1 MPPVTIAV
9 LSQKGGTGKTTT
21 VRTLTDVFRRVGLSV
36 LAVDLDPQGNLS
48 DYLDVDPDASP
59 TIGDVLSG
67 RAKAREAI
75 HDGIIPANL
84 GLAESELAL
93 GGKMGRELTLK
104 KALREVAGDYDI
116 VLIDCPPALGLLTV
130 NALVASDY
138 ALLSAEA
145 QYFALQGVEQALEV
159 IELARDSLNPD
170 LEWLGVVL
178 NIADMRTRHSREAF
192 DSLRQ
197 HFGDKLIETT
207 IRSSIAYAESA
218 ERAVSILDYRPDLA
232 VDYLDVADEL
242 LKRLGRDDAR
252 KPLRQLRRAARARV
266 GRRGPRL
273 TGFGPRPNVA
283 LTLGGETGGVT
294 TESAAAPASA
304 PSPLTPLPRAR
315 AGDPGRAHVRADPD
329 QDQHDLQRAARP
341 PAVPARAGHPHPGG
355 GAGGARAGGAP
366 VVVGA
371 GTACGSPS
379 WRWSALGALNLTM
392 GAGKALREDLGVPI
406 AGFGGAS
413 GPGALI
419 ARHEHAADLLRIFT
433 ILFTAVLI
441 VSLALFREDGG
452 APVTGIGFVDGLVV
466 RLRSTPAVLVLAR
479 VAMAVLAVLCLYFVF
494 HTGDLGAKAVW
505 QGRIHSGGG
514 FGGAPGGGGG
524 VGSLFGPGSGG
535 GSGGGGGGWAAGRR
549 PGPAGQSSRTS
560 APWDS
565 NGARRTS
572 AQPSAARLRRS
583 ITAPVCS

>member
-21 VRTLTDVFRRVGLSV
+21 VRTLTDVFRRVDLSV

-67 RAKAREAI
+67 RAKAREAD
-75 HDGIIPANL
+75 HGGIIPANL

-104 KALREVAGDYDI
+104 KSLREVAADYDV

-130 NALVASDY
+130 NALVASQY

-197 HFGDKLIETT
+197 HFGDKLLETT
-207 IRSSIAYAESA
+207 IRASIAYAESA

-252 KPLRQLRRAARARV
+252 KPLRKLRRELAPEPAAEARA
-266 GRRGPRL
+266 
-273 TGFGPRPNVA
+273 
-283 LTLGGETGGVT
+283 
-294 TESAAAPASA
+294 
-304 PSPLTPLPRAR
+304 
-315 AGDPGRAHVRADPD
+315 
-329 QDQHDLQRAARP
+329 
-341 PAVPARAGHPHPGG
+341 
-355 GAGGARAGGAP
+355 
-366 VVVGA
+366 
-371 GTACGSPS
+371 
-379 WRWSALGALNLTM
+379 
-392 GAGKALREDLGVPI
+392 
-406 AGFGGAS
+406 
-413 GPGALI
+413 
-419 ARHEHAADLLRIFT
+419 
-433 ILFTAVLI
+433 
-441 VSLALFREDGG
+441 
-452 APVTGIGFVDGLVV
+452 
-466 RLRSTPAVLVLAR
+466 
-479 VAMAVLAVLCLYFVF
+479 
-494 HTGDLGAKAVW
+494 
-505 QGRIHSGGG
+505 
-514 FGGAPGGGGG
+514 
-524 VGSLFGPGSGG
+524 
-535 GSGGGGGGWAAGRR
+535 
-549 PGPAGQSSRTS
+549 
-560 APWDS
+560 
-565 NGARRTS
+565 
-572 AQPSAARLRRS
+572 
-583 ITAPVCS
+583 